1 VTLFNVAD
9 DTFIV
14 ADAGVLAALVADP
27 VRTREWWPDLE
38 LKLTRDRGRLGREWL
53 VEGSW
58 SGIRWCGSMEIW
70 LEPVLDGVI
79 VHHYVRWDPVGEPL
93 SASRVR
99 RLAARYAHFWKRV
112 VFSVKDEFE
121 AGRQIGES
129 RGPQLRVP

>member
-1 VTLFNVAD
+1 MAD

-53 VEGSW
+53 AEGSW
-58 SGIRWCGSMEIW
+58 SGTRWRGSMEIW

-79 VHHYVRWDPVGEPL
+79 LHHYVRWDPLGEPL

-99 RLAARYAHFWKRV
+99 RLAARYAYFWKRV